1 MSHDLDLVKLVEDE
15 LKRARLE
22 SDILLAYSGGLD
34 STCLL
39 HLLLKTRQRPVIAHC
54 NFQLRGEESEE
65 DALFA
70 KGQAM
75 KYGLEFK
82 LKSFDT
88 VAYAQK
94 EGVSIQMAARDL
106 RYAWFRELKSKFG
119 LQAIATG
126 AHLDD
131 QFEGM
136 LIKLGRGSGPAGIAG
151 MSVWNGELFR
161 PLLST
166 SREELETFAKNQGI
180 HFREDSSNKS
190 DNYLRNSLRH
200 NVIPSWKEEVP
211 ELLRQA
217 DKSRRWIQEME
228 LFVQAEMHSFFQEHL
243 ILNNTNESL
252 NIKVVQEHA
261 SPSLLIFY
269 WLQEKGFSS
278 SQMEDIHS
286 ALASEESKQFS
297 SGKWVLYKERNALV
311 LTEIFE
317 PSMAEITLQ
326 EGDRLL
332 QLDERRYEVSFHEQA
347 PDTYEPG
354 MNYFDADRLVF
365 PLRFRRW
372 KDGDRIQLLGM
383 QGRKKIS
390 DVLIDLKVDASKKSS
405 QFLMESDGEV
415 QWLVGHRQAE
425 PSKLTEDTRKLLCF
439 RLLS

>member
-106 RYAWFRELKSKFG
+106 RYAWFRELKSREQGTEKFT
-119 LQAIATG
+119 I
-126 AHLDD
+126 
-131 QFEGM
+131 
-136 LIKLGRGSGPAGIAG
+136 
-151 MSVWNGELFR
+151 GELFR

>member
-136 LIKLGRGSGPAGIAG
+136 LIKLGRGI
-151 MSVWNGELFR
+151 R
-161 PLLST
+161 T
-166 SREELETFAKNQGI
+166 C
-180 HFREDSSNKS
+180 
-190 DNYLRNSLRH
+190 
-200 NVIPSWKEEVP
+200 
-211 ELLRQA
+211 
-217 DKSRRWIQEME
+217 
-228 LFVQAEMHSFFQEHL
+228 
-243 ILNNTNESL
+243 
-252 NIKVVQEHA
+252 
-261 SPSLLIFY
+261 
-269 WLQEKGFSS
+269 
-278 SQMEDIHS
+278 
-286 ALASEESKQFS
+286 
-297 SGKWVLYKERNALV
+297 
-311 LTEIFE
+311 
-317 PSMAEITLQ
+317 
-326 EGDRLL
+326 
-332 QLDERRYEVSFHEQA
+332 
-347 PDTYEPG
+347 
-354 MNYFDADRLVF
+354 
-365 PLRFRRW
+365 
-372 KDGDRIQLLGM
+372 
-383 QGRKKIS
+383 
-390 DVLIDLKVDASKKSS
+390 
-405 QFLMESDGEV
+405 
-415 QWLVGHRQAE
+415 GHRGHVGLE
-425 PSKLTEDTRKLLCF
+425 W
-439 RLLS
+439 